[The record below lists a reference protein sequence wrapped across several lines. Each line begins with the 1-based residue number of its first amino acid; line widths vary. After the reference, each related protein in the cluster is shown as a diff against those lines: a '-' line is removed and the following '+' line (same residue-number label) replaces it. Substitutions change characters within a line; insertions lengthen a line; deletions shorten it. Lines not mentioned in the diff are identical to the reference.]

1 MAKDSACKFCKAG
14 LYSTVE
20 ASNAVG
26 NCKACV
32 AGQYY
37 DGVGANS
44 NSMCKTCEA
53 GKAQP
58 SRLGEAYCLPCQPGK
73 FQPHTGSATCQ
84 ECLPNTKSE
93 ASNAIQCVN
102 CSTGTESVTGSSK
115 CLSCI
120 AGMYNNRNGESCQAC
135 GRGQYRNNDMG
146 ADVCLKCPI
155 GFYSKRKAQAFCLP
169 CRAGAYNIESGMH
182 ACTSCKAGQFRDNF
196 MVAAACASCPNG
208 YYQKNQGSA
217 ECLPKTVG
225 WILLGCLDHLECTDT
240 SRCPVGTYQNDLRS
254 TERCLQCPSGF
265 SSTRGATECQSCN
278 KGEYGVQEEEES
290 VGLCHKCGIHQ
301 FQPHTGSVTCLDCPA
316 GWNQP
321 LLGSESCVDLKYKKP
336 EECELVS
343 QYLDN
348 TDNDPLAWNCEA
360 CPNGA
365 YCTGDTIWKDVVA
378 KVTPILMLMSIPV
391 HVHCMD

>member
-14 LYSTVE
+14 LYSTVA

-26 NCKACV
+26 HCKACV

-44 NSMCKTCEA
+44 NSMCKGCQA
-53 GKAQP
+53 GKTQRQA
-58 SRLGEAYCLPCQPGK
+58 GEAYCLPCAPGK
-73 FQPHTGSATCQ
+73 FQPHTGSVTCQ
-84 ECLPNTKSE
+84 ECVPNTKSE

-102 CSTGTESVTGSSK
+102 CSIGTDSVKGSSK

-120 AGMYNNRNGESCQAC
+120 AGRYNNRQGESCQEC
-135 GRGQYRNNDMG
+135 GRGQYSNTG
-146 ADVCLKCPI
+146 AGLCVSCPV
-155 GFYSKRKAQAFCLP
+155 GFYSKRNAQAFCLP
-169 CRAGAYNIESGMH
+169 CRAGAYNTKSGRH
-182 ACTSCKAGQFRDNF
+182 ACTQCAAGQYRDSG
-196 MVAAACASCPNG
+196 MVVAASCTKCPNG

-225 WILLGCLDHLECTDT
+225 WVLLGCLDHLACTDT

-254 TERCLQCPSGF
+254 STRCLQCPSGF
-265 SSTRGATECQSCN
+265 SSTSGATECQSCN
-278 KGEYGVQEEEES
+278 KGEYGVQAEEEES

-301 FQPHTGSVTCLDCPA
+301 YGPTQKAVRCFDCPA

-336 EECELVS
+336 EECELVT

-348 TDNDPLAWNCEA
+348 TDNDPLAWNCVA

-365 YCTGDTIWKDVVA
+365 YCTGLTTWKDVVA
-378 KVTPILMLMSIPV
+378 KVLLIILMGTLV
-391 HVHCMD
+391 LL